1 MNSTTIKM
9 ATLGNLEKRLFYG
22 FLIVAILF
30 LGTYIYLA
38 NLSLFNIVARN
49 QAQEKIGQ
57 LRTNV
62 ASLEAEYLG
71 LSGREITPD
80 YASSLGFQDVSS
92 TQSYA
97 VSANKTVTLSLVSAN
112 DLISE

>member
-1 MNSTTIKM
+1 MNTMTIKM
-9 ATLGNLEKRLFYG
+9 TTRGNLEKRLFYG
-22 FLIVAILF
+22 FLIATILF
-30 LGTYIYLA
+30 LGAYLYLA
-38 NLSLFNIVARN
+38 NLSLFNIVGRN

-57 LRTNV
+57 LRTEV
-62 ASLEAEYLG
+62 ASLESEYLS

-80 YASSLGFQDVSS
+80 YARSLGFKDISN